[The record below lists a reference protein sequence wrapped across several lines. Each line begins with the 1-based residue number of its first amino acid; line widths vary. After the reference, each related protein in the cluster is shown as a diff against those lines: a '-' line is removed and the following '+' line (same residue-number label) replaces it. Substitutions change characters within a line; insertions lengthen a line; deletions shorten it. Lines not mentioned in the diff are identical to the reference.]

1 MEKNK
6 KIDFTIG
13 IFDEISEEIK
23 KKIKNESNNS
33 ELYGIGVYT
42 DEVVIKDYMTYPVRK
57 LDERMKLA
65 KQLEGVDFVFSID
78 NTDEKE
84 IRKIVEQACIKVLN
98 NK

>member
-84 IRKIVEQACIKVLN
+84 IRKTVEQACIKVLK